1 MIQEIYIR
9 QPEDPKYEPD
19 KLDVSDEY
27 EMLYSKILM
36 ILSTRKGEI
45 LGDPNFGVSLED
57 RLFSFDVDENDL
69 RTDIFAQIQQYAP
82 ESSKFRLKLEIKRF
96 RGSVRD
102 IILLDFT
109 VDGRK
114 SFGVMVK

>member
-9 QPEDPKYEPD
+9 PIDDQKYEET
-19 KLDVSDEY
+19 KLEVSDEY

-36 ILSTRKGEI
+36 ILSTRKGEVF
-45 LGDPNFGVSLED
+45 GDPNFGVSLED
-57 RLFSFDVDENDL
+57 QLFTFNIDEGKL
-69 RTDIFAQIQQYAP
+69 REQIFNQISLYVP
-82 ESSKFRLKLEIKRF
+82 ESGKFNLKLEVKRF

-102 IILLDFT
+102 IILLDFI